1 MKSSRRSARVGG
13 LLRGEISRAVHR
25 VVKDPRIQGVTFTDV
40 KLSSDL
46 RYARVYYSVIGDS
59 RRQEMVLEGLRSARG
74 VIKREVGRHL
84 QLRYVP
90 DIEFFFDDSLGHAEH
105 IERLLREIRDS
116 ET

>member
-1 MKSSRRSARVGG
+1 MGSSRRAERVGG
-13 LLRGEISRAVHR
+13 QLREEISRAVQHT
-25 VVKDPRIQGVTFTDV
+25 VKDPRIRGVTVTDV

-46 RYARVYYSVIGDS
+46 RYARVYYSLIGEEE
-59 RRQEMVLEGLRSARG
+59 RREEAREGLRSARG
-74 VIKREVGRHL
+74 MIKREVGRNL

-105 IERLLREIRDS
+105 IEGLLRRIRES

>member
-1 MKSSRRSARVGG
+1 M
-13 LLRGEISRAVHR
+13 LRDEISRAVHR
-25 VVKDPRIQGVTFTDV
+25 VVQDPRIRGVTFTGV

-46 RYARVYYSVIGDS
+46 RSARVYYSVIGD
-59 RRQEMVLEGLRSARG
+59 RDRQEQVREGLLSARG

-90 DIEFFFDDSLGHAEH
+90 DMEFFFDESLGHAEH
-105 IERLLREIRDS
+105 IENLLKEMQDP

>member
-1 MKSSRRSARVGG
+1 MKTPRRSERVGG

-25 VVKDPRIQGVTFTDV
+25 VVKDPRIRGVTFTDV
-40 KLSSDL
+40 RLSNDL
-46 RYARVYYSVIGDS
+46 RHARVYYSVIGDS
-59 RRQEMVLEGLRSARG
+59 RRQEEVREGLKSAGG

-90 DIEFFFDDSLGHAEH
+90 DIEFFFDDSFGHAEH
-105 IERLLREIRDS
+105 IENLLREIQDS

>member
-1 MKSSRRSARVGG
+1 MKSSRRSARVSG

-40 KLSSDL
+40 KLSNDL
-46 RYARVYYSVIGDS
+46 RHARVYYSVIGDS
-59 RRQEMVLEGLRSARG
+59 LRQERALEGLRSARG

-90 DIEFFFDDSLGHAEH
+90 DIEFFFDDSLEHAEH
-105 IERLLREIRDS
+105 IENLLREIQNS